1 MSEAS
6 KRIDDFFTRIT
17 KGVGLKPETV
27 GTFPLGYEGAKKKF
41 LGLPLPELGV
51 SEFLGLPNLGEA
63 NKRIDEANQKKESYH
78 C

>member
-27 GTFPLGYEGAKKKF
+27 GTFPLGYEGAKKKLF
-41 LGLPLPELGV
+41 GIPVPELGV
-51 SEFLGLPNLGEA
+51 SEFLGLPNFGEA
-63 NKRIDEANQKKESYH
+63 RFT
-78 C
+78 